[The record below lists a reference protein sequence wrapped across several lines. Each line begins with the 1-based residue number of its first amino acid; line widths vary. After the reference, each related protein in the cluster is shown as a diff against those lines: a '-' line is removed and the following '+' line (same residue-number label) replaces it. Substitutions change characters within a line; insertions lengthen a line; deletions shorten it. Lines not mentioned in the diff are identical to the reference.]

1 VSRTQTLLVHATRS
15 LVLRIAF
22 AMLAFAGNSLLC
34 RWALKTTAI
43 DPASFTTVRM
53 LAGAVFLWCL
63 LGYRQ
68 RVTGKPTPSA
78 GHSSWLSAMALW
90 GYAAAFSF
98 AYVGLTAATGALVL
112 FGAVQTSM
120 TLYGLAKGERL
131 SARQWL
137 GMALAL
143 GGLVF
148 LLLPNVSAPPLAN
161 ALLMVVAGMAWA
173 VYSLRGKSATDPL
186 LATAGNFRLAV
197 VPAVLLSLATLP
209 ALSWDL
215 HGALIASISGALASG
230 AGYAVWYAVLPRITP
245 TQAATLQLS
254 VPVIAA
260 MGGLLLGE
268 SVTLRLVL
276 CSAVVLGGVGLVTV
290 RLARPAPQASQ

>member
-1 VSRTQTLLVHATRS
+1 MSWLHRATRH
-15 LVLRIAF
+15 LALRIAF
-22 AMLAFAGNSLLC
+22 ALLAFAGNSLLC
-34 RWALKTTAI
+34 RWALTTTPI
-43 DPASFTTVRM
+43 DPASFTAVRL

-63 LGYRQ
+63 LSYRQ
-68 RVTGKPTPSA
+68 RLNPHPAAATGR
-78 GHSSWLSAMALW
+78 GQSSWLSALALW

-112 FGAVQTSM
+112 FGAVQTTM
-120 TLYGLAKGERL
+120 TVYGLAKGERL
-131 SARQWL
+131 SSRQWM
-137 GMALAL
+137 GMALAV

-148 LLLPNVSAPPLAN
+148 LLLPNAAAPPLVN
-161 ALLMVVAGMAWA
+161 AALMVLAGMAWA

-197 VPAVLLSLATLP
+197 VPALVLSLATLP

-215 HGALIASISGALASG
+215 RGVWYACLSGALASG

-260 MGGLLLGE
+260 LGAVALGE
-268 SVTLRLVL
+268 SVSLRLVL
-276 CSAVVLGGVGLVTV
+276 CSAVVLCGVGLVTL
-290 RLARPAPQASQ
+290 RSSKPA

>member
-1 VSRTQTLLVHATRS
+1 VSRTQTLLVRATRS

-22 AMLAFAGNSLLC
+22 ALIAFAGNSLLC

-68 RVTGKPTPSA
+68 RLRGKPTTSA
-78 GHSSWLSAMALW
+78 GHGSWLSAMALW

-148 LLLPNVSAPPLAN
+148 LLLPNVSAPPLAH
-161 ALLMVVAGMAWA
+161 ALLMVVAGMGD
-173 VYSLRGKSATDPL
+173 V
-186 LATAGNFRLAV
+186 F
-197 VPAVLLSLATLP
+197 
-209 ALSWDL
+209 
-215 HGALIASISGALASG
+215 IARQIR
-230 AGYAVWYAVLPRITP
+230 Y
-245 TQAATLQLS
+245 
-254 VPVIAA
+254 
-260 MGGLLLGE
+260 
-268 SVTLRLVL
+268 
-276 CSAVVLGGVGLVTV
+276 
-290 RLARPAPQASQ
+290 

>member
-1 VSRTQTLLVHATRS
+1 VSRTQTLLVRATRS

-22 AMLAFAGNSLLC
+22 ALIAFAGNSLLC

-53 LAGAVFLWCL
+53 LAGAVFLCCL

-68 RVTGKPTPSA
+68 RVTGKPTTSA
-78 GHSSWLSAMALW
+78 GHGSWLSAMALW

-98 AYVGLTAATGALVL
+98 AYVGLPAATGALVL

-161 ALLMVVAGMAWA
+161 ALLMVLAGMAWA
-173 VYSLRGKSATDPL
+173 VYSLRGKSATAPL

-197 VPAVLLSLATLP
+197 VPAVLLSLVTLP
-209 ALSWDL
+209 MLSWDL
-215 HGALIASISGALASG
+215 HGALLASISGALASG

-260 MGGLLLGE
+260 LGGLLLGE